1 MSTPTWKEVFELPDI
16 SYFVSDIQG
25 HFKYI
30 FKEPENVTDNYSL
43 KIWINTIEKKSDL
56 KLKEDIILN
65 F

>member
-30 FKEPENVTDNYSL
+30 FKETENVTDNYSL
-43 KIWINTIEKKSDL
+43 KI
-56 KLKEDIILN
+56 
-65 F
+65 

>member
-16 SYFVSDIQG
+16 SYFVSGIQG

-43 KIWINTIEKKSDL
+43 KI
-56 KLKEDIILN
+56 
-65 F
+65 

>member
-16 SYFVSDIQG
+16 YFVSDIQG

-43 KIWINTIEKKSDL
+43 KYE
-56 KLKEDIILN
+56 
-65 F
+65 